1 MLKLDNNIVN
11 FFINEYFEDKK
22 YERALNKLDI
32 AECIF
37 TAYTAGQPTEK
48 GKANEPFEYYKN
60 KWRNDLYK
68 EIGIEDKK
76 EKEVFWGELKKK
88 ARAKNKKRIAI

>member
-22 YERALNKLDI
+22 YERTLTKLDI

-48 GKANEPFEYYKN
+48 GHTNKPFEYYKE
-60 KWRNDLYK
+60 WRKGLYK

-76 EKEVFWGELKKK
+76 EKEVFWGELKKR
-88 ARAKNKKRIAI
+88 ARAKKKKRIAL